1 MEKTPMQQLID
12 KIELYDQRGGINMP
26 TLKAVLQ
33 SYLRLE
39 TEYLEKLK
47 ENQTSNISEDAS
59 LLIDKIDKAIQKF
72 GTYSYDDKGP
82 HEVMNM
88 NDIIKFLKNKPLKE
102 IGKILSEVLD
112 NYSNYSR
119 ASYFV
124 NTVIGEFDYLPEEE
138 FEQLLDCDKRFE
150 Y

>member
-47 ENQTSNISEDAS
+47 ENLVESNEDMLKVYIEHAKHGEICLKS
-59 LLIDKIDKAIQKF
+59 SSSSAPKSSYKKNLIN
-72 GTYSYDDKGP
+72 S
-82 HEVMNM
+82 
-88 NDIIKFLKNKPLKE
+88 
-102 IGKILSEVLD
+102 
-112 NYSNYSR
+112 
-119 ASYFV
+119 
-124 NTVIGEFDYLPEEE
+124 
-138 FEQLLDCDKRFE
+138 
-150 Y
+150 